1 MKYFRIIPNGYDK
14 IGGVLFAPKNWP
26 HPIARDGYEVENWTS
41 LIVELRD
48 GEYRHFNQ
56 CVGGANIVTE
66 EFKNLLLSYIGADS
80 NIEFLPVKAK
90 SEKYGDRL
98 LYILHFKIIYDVIN
112 KKKTIYVEGTDS
124 ILKLRLDKDKVK
136 NLKIFNSQPAIRDV
150 IVSEDVYKAI
160 KKNKLNSGIIFRE
173 IAAV

>member
-1 MKYFRIIPNGYDK
+1 MYYFRIIPNGYDK

-66 EFKNLLLSYIGADS
+66 EFKNLLLCSSGYVIPMSVMADMLYLLSANNEKRS
-80 NIEFLPVKAK
+80 NRD
-90 SEKYGDRL
+90 SEMIRFGD
-98 LYILHFKIIYDVIN
+98 IH
-112 KKKTIYVEGTDS
+112 
-124 ILKLRLDKDKVK
+124 
-136 NLKIFNSQPAIRDV
+136 
-150 IVSEDVYKAI
+150 
-160 KKNKLNSGIIFRE
+160 
-173 IAAV
+173 